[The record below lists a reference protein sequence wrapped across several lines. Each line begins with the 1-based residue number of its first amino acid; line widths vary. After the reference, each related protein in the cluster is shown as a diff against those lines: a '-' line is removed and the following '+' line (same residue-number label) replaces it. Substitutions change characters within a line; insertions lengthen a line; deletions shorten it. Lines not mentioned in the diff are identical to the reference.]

1 MGKDMTNFAS
11 KQASS
16 FIRVNRAQK
25 NWREDSGIELKKI
38 EGMEEPLKHHAAIE
52 SNILVTQGGHSIS
65 NNLVDLLNELWC
77 CIETIVVF
85 ASVPF
90 TPNTV
95 DHGLE

>member
-38 EGMEEPLKHHAAIE
+38 EGMEEVRSSVLADEILKHHPQKELFPDSDLTYTALQ
-52 SNILVTQGGHSIS
+52 SLGSCHQLTSLSLVQTCYNPQ
-65 NNLVDLLNELWC
+65 DK
-77 CIETIVVF
+77 
-85 ASVPF
+85 
-90 TPNTV
+90 
-95 DHGLE
+95 